1 MNNLLRP
8 DILTS
13 SGNYFDFMHPEKSH
27 FGIETIAHSL
37 SNICRFT
44 GHTRQFYSVAQHS
57 VLVSF
62 FVPKE
67 DAMAGLLHDA
77 PEAFIGDV
85 ATPLKNLLADY
96 QAIEE
101 RVERVVLARFGVFW
115 LPQSVKTADLVLLAT
130 ELRDLMPT
138 HNDVWPVIAHVTP
151 LVERIIPLEPTAA
164 RALFLKRYEEIR
176 LAEQAERV

>member
-1 MNNLLRP
+1 MNNQLRP
-8 DILTS
+8 DILTC
-13 SGNYFDFMHPEKSH
+13 SGSYFDFIRPQKSV
-27 FGIETIAHSL
+27 FDIETIAHAL

-44 GHTRQFYSVAQHS
+44 GHTRRFYSVAQHS
-57 VLVSF
+57 ELVSRI
-62 FVPKE
+62 VPAE

-101 RVERVVLARFGVFW
+101 RVEWVVLSRFGVYS
-115 LPQSVKTADLVLLAT
+115 LPQSVKTADRILLAT
-130 ELRDLMPT
+130 ELRDLMPA
-138 HNDVWPVIAHVTP
+138 HDDVWPVIADVVP
-151 LVERIIPLEPTAA
+151 LVARIIPLDPDAA
-164 RALFLKRYEEIR
+164 MVAFLNRYEEIR